1 MRNLIAL
8 ELKRNRLR
16 PYHIATLICG
26 VTMLGF
32 QYLMAA
38 IPYMDPT
45 EPDAELF
52 SQYPFL
58 MGITCLVCMAMF
70 SILSA
75 VMASRFVV
83 EEYSGKRAIL
93 LLSYP
98 ISREKVL
105 CSKLVLVFA
114 YTVGAMLLCGAVIQ
128 AMFFLTESL
137 FPLCSDQLTIEVIL
151 QSLGFLLCCSVL
163 SGLLGVVS
171 LWFGFHKKSVS
182 MTVVASVVLATIVC
196 QIISAALTFLPI
208 MGIVFGVTGIFCNFG
223 NAKSTKTSKEHGGVR
238 HDRTRI

>member
-1 MRNLIAL
+1 MHKLIAL

-58 MGITCLVCMAMF
+58 MGITCLVCMEIF
-70 SILSA
+70 LILSA

-98 ISREKVL
+98 ISRKKVL
-105 CSKLVLVFA
+105 RAKLVLVFA
-114 YTVGAMLLCGAVIQ
+114 YTVGTMLLCGAVIQ
-128 AMFFLTESL
+128 AVFFLTESL

-151 QSLGFLLCCSVL
+151 QSLGSLLCCSIL
-163 SGLLGVVS
+163 AGLLGVVS
-171 LWFGFHKKSVS
+171 LWFGFRKKSVS
-182 MTVVASVVLATIVC
+182 VTIVASVILVTIVC
-196 QIISAALTFLPI
+196 QMISVALSFWPI
-208 MGIVFGVTGIFCNFG
+208 MGIVFGVTGIFAILAIQNLLRQV
-223 NAKSTKTSKEHGGVR
+223 NNMEV
-238 HDRTRI
+238 

>member
-38 IPYMDPT
+38 IPHMDPT
-45 EPDAELF
+45 EPDAEWF

-58 MGITCLVCMAMF
+58 MGITYLVCMAIF
-70 SILSA
+70 SVLSA

-105 CSKLVLVFA
+105 CAKLVLVFA
-114 YTVGAMLLCGAVIQ
+114 YTVGTMLLCGAVIQ
-128 AMFFLTESL
+128 AVFFLTESL
-137 FPLCSDQLTIEVIL
+137 FPLCSDQLTLEVIL
-151 QSLGFLLCCSVL
+151 QSLGFLLCCSIL
-163 SGLLGVVS
+163 AGLLGVVS
-171 LWFGFHKKSVS
+171 LWFGFRKKSVS
-182 MTVVASVVLATIVC
+182 VTIVASVILATLVC
-196 QIISAALTFLPI
+196 QVISAAIQYIPI
-208 MGIVFGVTGIFCNFG
+208 LWIVVGIAAIGSWIAVLNLFRQVEGMEV
-223 NAKSTKTSKEHGGVR
+223 
-238 HDRTRI
+238 

>member
-1 MRNLIAL
+1 MHKLIAL

-58 MGITCLVCMAMF
+58 MGITCLVCMAIY

-83 EEYSGKRAIL
+83 EDYSGKRAIL

-98 ISREKVL
+98 ISRKKVL
-105 CSKLVLVFA
+105 RAKLMLVFA
-114 YTVGAMLLCGAVIQ
+114 YTAGAMLLCGAAIQ
-128 AMFFLTESL
+128 TVFFLTELL
-137 FPLCSDQLTIEVIL
+137 FPICSDHLTIKVVL
-151 QSLGFLLCCSVL
+151 QSLGFLFCCSVL
-163 SGLLGVVS
+163 AGLMGVIA
-171 LWFGFHKKSVS
+171 LWFGFRKKSVS
-182 MTVVASVVLATIVC
+182 VTIVTSVILATLVC
-196 QIISAALTFLPI
+196 QVISAAIQYIPI
-208 MGIVFGVTGIFCNFG
+208 LWIIIGITGICSLIAVLDLFRQVEG
-223 NAKSTKTSKEHGGVR
+223 MEV
-238 HDRTRI
+238 

>member
-16 PYHIATLICG
+16 PYHIAVLICG

-58 MGITCLVCMAMF
+58 LGITWLVWMAIF
-70 SILSA
+70 AILSA

-93 LLSYP
+93 LLRYP
-98 ISREKVL
+98 ISRKKVL
-105 CSKLVLVFA
+105 CAKLILMFA
-114 YTVGAMLLCGAVIQ
+114 YTVGAMLLCGVIIQ
-128 AMFFLTESL
+128 TVFFLTELL
-137 FPLCSDQLTIEVIL
+137 FPICSDQLTVEVIL
-151 QSLGFLLCCSVL
+151 QSIGFLFCCFVL
-163 SGLLGVVS
+163 AGLLGMVS
-171 LWFGFHKKSVS
+171 LWFGFRKKSVS
-182 MTVVASVVLATIVC
+182 MTIVASVILATIVC
-196 QIISAALTFLPI
+196 QIISAALVFLPM
-208 MGIVFGVTGIFCNFG
+208 MGAVLGVTGILAALAVKNLLRQV
-223 NAKSTKTSKEHGGVR
+223 NNMEV
-238 HDRTRI
+238 

>member
-98 ISREKVL
+98 ISRKKVL
-105 CSKLVLVFA
+105 CAKLMLVFA
-114 YTVGAMLLCGAVIQ
+114 YTAGAMLLCGAAIQ
-128 AMFFLTESL
+128 TVFFLTELL
-137 FPLCSDQLTIEVIL
+137 FPICSDHLTIKVVL
-151 QSLGFLLCCSVL
+151 QSLGFLFCCSVL
-163 SGLLGVVS
+163 AGLMGVIA
-171 LWFGFHKKSVS
+171 LWFGFRKKSVP
-182 MTVVASVVLATIVC
+182 VTIVTSVILAALVC
-196 QIISAALTFLPI
+196 QVISAAIQYIPVLWI
-208 MGIVFGVTGIFCNFG
+208 VIGIAAICSLIAALDLF
-223 NAKSTKTSKEHGGVR
+223 R
-238 HDRTRI
+238 HVDGMEV

>member
-1 MRNLIAL
+1 
-8 ELKRNRLR
+8 
-16 PYHIATLICG
+16 
-26 VTMLGF
+26 MLGF

-58 MGITCLVCMAMF
+58 MGITCLVCMAIF

-98 ISREKVL
+98 ISRKKVL
-105 CSKLVLVFA
+105 SAKLMLVLL

-128 AMFFLTESL
+128 TVFFLTELL
-137 FPLCSDQLTIEVIL
+137 FPICSDHLTIKVIL

-163 SGLLGVVS
+163 AGLLGVVS
-171 LWFGFHKKSVS
+171 LWFGFRKKSVS
-182 MTVVASVVLATIVC
+182 VTIVASVILVTLVC
-196 QIISAALTFLPI
+196 QMISAAIQYFPI
-208 MGIVFGVTGIFCNFG
+208 LWIVTGIATICSLIAVLDLFRQV
-223 NAKSTKTSKEHGGVR
+223 ERMEV
-238 HDRTRI
+238 

>member
-1 MRNLIAL
+1 MYKLIAL

-38 IPYMDPT
+38 IPHMDPT
-45 EPDAELF
+45 EPDAQLF

-58 MGITCLVCMAMF
+58 TGITSLVCMAVF

-98 ISREKVL
+98 ISRKKVL
-105 CSKLVLVFA
+105 WAKLVLVLLYA
-114 YTVGAMLLCGAVIQ
+114 VGAMLLCGLVVQ
-128 AMFFLTESL
+128 TVFCLTESL
-137 FPLCSDQLTIEVIL
+137 FPICSDQLTIEVIL
-151 QSLGFLLCCSVL
+151 QSLGFLLFCSVL
-163 SGLLGVVS
+163 AGLLGMVS
-171 LWFGFHKKSVS
+171 LWFGFRKKSVS
-182 MTVVASVVLATIVC
+182 VTIVASVILVTIVC
-196 QIISAALTFLPI
+196 QVISAALLFLPT
-208 MGIVFGVTGIFCNFG
+208 MGIVFGVTGIFAILAMQNLLRQV
-223 NAKSTKTSKEHGGVR
+223 NNMEV
-238 HDRTRI
+238 

>member
-1 MRNLIAL
+1 
-8 ELKRNRLR
+8 
-16 PYHIATLICG
+16 
-26 VTMLGF
+26 MLGF

-58 MGITCLVCMAMF
+58 MGITCLVCMAIF

-75 VMASRFVV
+75 VMASRFMV

-98 ISREKVL
+98 ISRKKVL
-105 CSKLVLVFA
+105 RTKLMLVFL

-128 AMFFLTESL
+128 TVFFLTELL
-137 FPLCSDQLTIEVIL
+137 FPICSDHLTIKVIL
-151 QSLGFLLCCSVL
+151 QSLGFLLYCSVL
-163 SGLLGVVS
+163 AGLMGVIA
-171 LWFGFHKKSVS
+171 LWFGFRKKSVPV
-182 MTVVASVVLATIVC
+182 TIVASVILATLVC
-196 QIISAALTFLPI
+196 QVISAAIQYIPI
-208 MGIVFGVTGIFCNFG
+208 LWIVIGIAAICSLIAVLDLFRQVEGMEV
-223 NAKSTKTSKEHGGVR
+223 
-238 HDRTRI
+238 

>member
-8 ELKRNRLR
+8 ELKRNHLR
-16 PYHIATLICG
+16 PYNIAVLICG

-58 MGITCLVCMAMF
+58 MGITCLVCMAIF

-98 ISREKVL
+98 ISRKKVL
-105 CSKLVLVFA
+105 CAKLMLVFA
-114 YTVGAMLLCGAVIQ
+114 YTVGAMLLCGAMVQ
-128 AMFFLTESL
+128 AVFFLTESL
-137 FPLCSDQLTIEVIL
+137 FPICSNQLTIKAIL

-163 SGLLGVVS
+163 AGLLGVVS
-171 LWFGFHKKSVS
+171 LWFGFRKKSVS
-182 MTVVASVVLATIVC
+182 VTIVASVILATLVC
-196 QIISAALTFLPI
+196 QMISAAIQYFPI
-208 MGIVFGVTGIFCNFG
+208 LWIVMGIAAICSLIAVLDLFRQAEGMEV
-223 NAKSTKTSKEHGGVR
+223 
-238 HDRTRI
+238 

>member
-1 MRNLIAL
+1 MHKLIAL

-58 MGITCLVCMAMF
+58 MGITCLVWMAIF

-75 VMASRFVV
+75 VMASRFMV
-83 EEYSGKRAIL
+83 EEYRGKRAIL

-98 ISREKVL
+98 ISRKKVL
-105 CSKLVLVFA
+105 SAKLMLVFA
-114 YTVGAMLLCGAVIQ
+114 YTAGTMLLCGAVVQ
-128 AMFFLTESL
+128 AVFFLTESL
-137 FPLCSDQLTIEVIL
+137 FPICSDHLTIKVVL
-151 QSLGFLLCCSVL
+151 QSLGFLFCCSVL
-163 SGLLGVVS
+163 AGLMGVIA
-171 LWFGFHKKSVS
+171 LWFGFRKKSVS
-182 MTVVASVVLATIVC
+182 VTIVASVILAALVC
-196 QIISAALTFLPI
+196 QVIAAALAFWPI
-208 MGIVFGVTGIFCNFG
+208 MGIVFGVTAIFAILAMQNLLRQV
-223 NAKSTKTSKEHGGVR
+223 NDMEV
-238 HDRTRI
+238 

>member
-45 EPDAELF
+45 EPDVELF

-58 MGITCLVCMAMF
+58 MGITCLVCMAIF
-70 SILSA
+70 AILSA

-98 ISREKVL
+98 VSRKKVL
-105 CSKLVLVFA
+105 CAKLVLVFA

-128 AMFFLTESL
+128 AVFFLTESL
-137 FPLCSDQLTIEVIL
+137 FPLCSDQLTIKVIL
-151 QSLGFLLCCSVL
+151 QSLGFLLCCSIL
-163 SGLLGVVS
+163 AGLLGVVS
-171 LWFGFHKKSVS
+171 LWFGFRKKSVS
-182 MTVVASVVLATIVC
+182 VTIVASVILAALVC
-196 QIISAALTFLPI
+196 QVIAVALAFLPM
-208 MGIVFGVTGIFCNFG
+208 MGAVLGVTGILATLAIKNLLRQV
-223 NAKSTKTSKEHGGVR
+223 NSMEV
-238 HDRTRI
+238 

>member
-1 MRNLIAL
+1 MRKLIAL

-26 VTMLGF
+26 LTMLGF

-58 MGITCLVCMAMF
+58 MGITCLVCMAIF

-83 EEYSGKRAIL
+83 EEYSRKRAIL

-98 ISREKVL
+98 ISRKKVL
-105 CSKLVLVFA
+105 CAKLVLVFA

-128 AMFFLTESL
+128 AVFFLTESL
-137 FPLCSDQLTIEVIL
+137 FPLCSDQLTINMFL
-151 QSLGFLLCCSVL
+151 QSLGFLLSCSIL
-163 SGLLGVVS
+163 AGLLGVVS
-171 LWFGFHKKSVS
+171 LWFGFRKKSVS
-182 MTVVASVVLATIVC
+182 MTIVASVVLAALVC
-196 QIISAALTFLPI
+196 QVIAAALAFLPM
-208 MGIVFGVTGIFCNFG
+208 MGAALGVTGILAALAIKNLLRQI
-223 NAKSTKTSKEHGGVR
+223 NNMEV
-238 HDRTRI
+238 

>member
-1 MRNLIAL
+1 MRKLIAL

-58 MGITCLVCMAMF
+58 MGITCLVCMAIF

-98 ISREKVL
+98 ISRKKVL
-105 CSKLVLVFA
+105 CAKLVLVFA
-114 YTVGAMLLCGAVIQ
+114 YTTGAMLLCGVVVQAV
-128 AMFFLTESL
+128 FFLTESL
-137 FPLCSDQLTIEVIL
+137 FPLCSDQLTIEVAL
-151 QSLGFLLCCSVL
+151 QSLGFLLSCSIL
-163 SGLLGVVS
+163 AGLLGVVS
-171 LWFGFHKKSVS
+171 LWFGFRKKSVS
-182 MTVVASVVLATIVC
+182 MTIVASVVLAALVC
-196 QIISAALTFLPI
+196 QVIAAALAFLPM
-208 MGIVFGVTGIFCNFG
+208 MGAALGVTGILAALAIKNLLRQI
-223 NAKSTKTSKEHGGVR
+223 NNMEV
-238 HDRTRI
+238 

>member
-58 MGITCLVCMAMF
+58 MGITCLVCMAIF

-98 ISREKVL
+98 ISRKKVL
-105 CSKLVLVFA
+105 CAKMMLVFA
-114 YTVGAMLLCGAVIQ
+114 YTAGGMLLCGAVIH
-128 AMFFLTESL
+128 AVFFLTESL
-137 FPLCSDQLTIEVIL
+137 FPICSDHLTIKVVL
-151 QSLGFLLCCSVL
+151 QSLGFLFCCSVL
-163 SGLLGVVS
+163 AGLMGVIA
-171 LWFGFHKKSVS
+171 LWFGFRKKSVPV
-182 MTVVASVVLATIVC
+182 TIVASVVLATIVC
-196 QIISAALTFLPI
+196 QIISSALVFLPM
-208 MGIVFGVTGIFCNFG
+208 MGAVLGVTGILATLAIKNLLRQV
-223 NAKSTKTSKEHGGVR
+223 NNMEV
-238 HDRTRI
+238 

>member
-1 MRNLIAL
+1 MRKLIAL
-8 ELKRNRLR
+8 ESKRNCLR
-16 PYHIATLICG
+16 PYHIAVLICG
-26 VTMLGF
+26 ATMLGF

-38 IPYMDPT
+38 IPHMDPT

-58 MGITCLVCMAMF
+58 MGITCLVCMAIF

-83 EEYSGKRAIL
+83 EEYGSKRAIL

-98 ISREKVL
+98 ISRKKVL
-105 CSKLVLVFA
+105 RTKLMLVFL

-128 AMFFLTESL
+128 TVFFLTELL
-137 FPLCSDQLTIEVIL
+137 FPICSDHLTIKVIL

-163 SGLLGVVS
+163 AGLMGVIA
-171 LWFGFHKKSVS
+171 LWFGFRKKSVPV
-182 MTVVASVVLATIVC
+182 TIVASVILATLVC
-196 QIISAALTFLPI
+196 QVISAAIQYIPI
-208 MGIVFGVTGIFCNFG
+208 LWIVIGIAAICSLIAVLDLFRQVEGMEV
-223 NAKSTKTSKEHGGVR
+223 
-238 HDRTRI
+238 

>member
-58 MGITCLVCMAMF
+58 MGITCLVCMAIF
-70 SILSA
+70 LILSA

-98 ISREKVL
+98 ISRKKVL
-105 CSKLVLVFA
+105 CAKLMLVFA
-114 YTVGAMLLCGAVIQ
+114 YKNTRHGTAEGIRTPDLLVR
-128 AMFFLTESL
+128 S
-137 FPLCSDQLTIEVIL
+137 
-151 QSLGFLLCCSVL
+151 QSLYPAELQPL
-163 SGLLGVVS
+163 
-171 LWFGFHKKSVS
+171 
-182 MTVVASVVLATIVC
+182 VASKKN
-196 QIISAALTFLPI
+196 LPD
-208 MGIVFGVTGIFCNFG
+208 
-223 NAKSTKTSKEHGGVR
+223 S
-238 HDRTRI
+238 

>member
-1 MRNLIAL
+1 MCNLIAL

-26 VTMLGF
+26 LTMLGF

-58 MGITCLVCMAMF
+58 MGITCLVCMAIF

-75 VMASRFVV
+75 VMSSRFVV

-98 ISREKVL
+98 ISRKKVL
-105 CSKLVLVFA
+105 CAKLMLVFA
-114 YTVGAMLLCGAVIQ
+114 YTVGAMLLCGVMIQ
-128 AMFFLTESL
+128 TVFFLTELL
-137 FPLCSDQLTIEVIL
+137 FPICSGQLTIEVIL
-151 QSLGFLLCCSVL
+151 QSIGFLFCCSVL
-163 SGLLGVVS
+163 AGLLGVVS
-171 LWFGFHKKSVS
+171 LWFGFRKKSVS
-182 MTVVASVVLATIVC
+182 VTIVASVILVTLVCQMVSATI
-196 QIISAALTFLPI
+196 QYFPI
-208 MGIVFGVTGIFCNFG
+208 LWIVTGIAIICSLIAVLDLFRQAEG
-223 NAKSTKTSKEHGGVR
+223 MEV
-238 HDRTRI
+238 

>member
-58 MGITCLVCMAMF
+58 MGITCLVCMAIF

-75 VMASRFVV
+75 VMVSRFVV

-98 ISREKVL
+98 VSREKVL
-105 CSKLVLVFA
+105 CAKLVLVFA

-128 AMFFLTESL
+128 AVFYLTELL
-137 FPLCSDQLTIEVIL
+137 FPICSDHLTIKVIL

-163 SGLLGVVS
+163 AGLMGVIA
-171 LWFGFHKKSVS
+171 LWFGFRKKSVPV
-182 MTVVASVVLATIVC
+182 TIATSVILATLVC
-196 QIISAALTFLPI
+196 QVISAAIQYIPVLWI
-208 MGIVFGVTGIFCNFG
+208 VIGIADICSLIAVLDLFRQV
-223 NAKSTKTSKEHGGVR
+223 EEMEV
-238 HDRTRI
+238 

>member
-1 MRNLIAL
+1 MRKLIAL

-26 VTMLGF
+26 LTMLGF

-52 SQYPFL
+52 SQHPFL
-58 MGITCLVCMAMF
+58 MGITCLVCMAIF

-83 EEYSGKRAIL
+83 EEYSRKRAIL

-98 ISREKVL
+98 ISRKKVL
-105 CSKLVLVFA
+105 CAKLVLVFA

-128 AMFFLTESL
+128 AVFFLTESL
-137 FPLCSDQLTIEVIL
+137 FPLCSDQLTINMFL
-151 QSLGFLLCCSVL
+151 QFLGSLFCCSVL
-163 SGLLGVVS
+163 AGLMGVIA
-171 LWFGFHKKSVS
+171 LRFGFRKKSVS
-182 MTVVASVVLATIVC
+182 VTIVASVILTTLVC
-196 QIISAALTFLPI
+196 QVISAAIQYIPI
-208 MGIVFGVTGIFCNFG
+208 LWIVVGIAAICSLIAVVSLFRQVEGMEV
-223 NAKSTKTSKEHGGVR
+223 
-238 HDRTRI
+238 

>member
-1 MRNLIAL
+1 
-8 ELKRNRLR
+8 
-16 PYHIATLICG
+16 
-26 VTMLGF
+26 MLGF

-58 MGITCLVCMAMF
+58 MGITCLVCMAIF

-98 ISREKVL
+98 INRKKVL
-105 CSKLVLVFA
+105 SAKLMLVLL

-128 AMFFLTESL
+128 TVFFLTEL
-137 FPLCSDQLTIEVIL
+137 LYPLCSDQLTIKVIL
-151 QSLGFLLCCSVL
+151 QSLGFLFCCSIL
-163 SGLLGVVS
+163 AGLLGVVS
-171 LWFGFHKKSVS
+171 LWFGFRKKSISV
-182 MTVVASVVLATIVC
+182 TIVASVILAALVC
-196 QIISAALTFLPI
+196 QVISAAIQYIPI
-208 MGIVFGVTGIFCNFG
+208 LWIVIGIAAICSWIVVLDLFCQVEG
-223 NAKSTKTSKEHGGVR
+223 MEV
-238 HDRTRI
+238 

>member
-1 MRNLIAL
+1 MYKLIAL

-38 IPYMDPT
+38 IPHMDPT
-45 EPDAELF
+45 EPDAQLF

-58 MGITCLVCMAMF
+58 TGITSLVCMAVF

-98 ISREKVL
+98 NQPEKGAVG
-105 CSKLVLVFA
+105 KA
-114 YTVGAMLLCGAVIQ
+114 GVGAALCRWRYAPVWIGSPNGILPDGVPV
-128 AMFFLTESL
+128 SHL
-137 FPLCSDQLTIEVIL
+137 F
-151 QSLGFLLCCSVL
+151 
-163 SGLLGVVS
+163 
-171 LWFGFHKKSVS
+171 
-182 MTVVASVVLATIVC
+182 
-196 QIISAALTFLPI
+196 
-208 MGIVFGVTGIFCNFG
+208 
-223 NAKSTKTSKEHGGVR
+223 
-238 HDRTRI
+238 

>member
-1 MRNLIAL
+1 MHKLIVL

-58 MGITCLVCMAMF
+58 MGITCLVCMAIF

-98 ISREKVL
+98 ISRKKVL
-105 CSKLVLVFA
+105 CAKLVLVFA
-114 YTVGAMLLCGAVIQ
+114 YTTGAMLLCGVVVQAV
-128 AMFFLTESL
+128 FFLTESL
-137 FPLCSDQLTIEVIL
+137 VPLCSDQLTIEVAL
-151 QSLGFLLCCSVL
+151 QSLGFLLCYSVL
-163 SGLLGVVS
+163 AGLVGVVS
-171 LWFGFHKKSVS
+171 LWFGFRKKSGSV
-182 MTVVASVVLATIVC
+182 TIVASVILVTIVC
-196 QIISAALTFLPI
+196 QISSAAQAFLPI
-208 MGIVFGVTGIFCNFG
+208 MGIVFSVTGIFAILAMQNLLRQVK
-223 NAKSTKTSKEHGGVR
+223 NMEV
-238 HDRTRI
+238 

>member
-1 MRNLIAL
+1 MRKLIAL

-16 PYHIATLICG
+16 PYQIAVLICG

-38 IPYMDPT
+38 IPYMDAT

-58 MGITCLVCMAMF
+58 MGITCLVCIAIF

-98 ISREKVL
+98 ISRKKVL
-105 CSKLVLVFA
+105 CAKLMLVFT
-114 YTVGAMLLCGAVIQ
+114 YTAGAMLLCGAMVQ
-128 AMFFLTESL
+128 AVFFLTESL
-137 FPLCSDQLTIEVIL
+137 FPICSDRLTIKVVL
-151 QSLGFLLCCSVL
+151 QSLGFLFCCSVL
-163 SGLLGVVS
+163 AGLMGVIA
-171 LWFGFHKKSVS
+171 LWFGFRKKSVS
-182 MTVVASVVLATIVC
+182 VTIVTSVILATLVC
-196 QIISAALTFLPI
+196 QVISATIQYIPI
-208 MGIVFGVTGIFCNFG
+208 LWIIIGITGICSLIAVLDLFRQVEG
-223 NAKSTKTSKEHGGVR
+223 MEV
-238 HDRTRI
+238 

>member
-16 PYHIATLICG
+16 SYHIAVLICG

-38 IPYMDPT
+38 IPHMDPT
-45 EPDAELF
+45 EPDVELF
-52 SQYPFL
+52 SRYPFL
-58 MGITCLVCMAMF
+58 TGLTCLVCMAIF
-70 SILSA
+70 SVLSA

-98 ISREKVL
+98 VSRKKVL
-105 CSKLVLVFA
+105 HAKLVLVFA

-128 AMFFLTESL
+128 AVFFLTESL
-137 FPLCSDQLTIEVIL
+137 FPLCPDQLTIEVIL
-151 QSLGFLLCCSVL
+151 QTLDFLLCCSVL
-163 SGLLGVVS
+163 AGLTGVLS
-171 LWFGFHKKSVS
+171 LWFGFRKKSVPV
-182 MTVVASVVLATIVC
+182 TIVASVILAILVC
-196 QIISAALTFLPI
+196 QVISAAIQYIPI
-208 MGIVFGVTGIFCNFG
+208 LWIVMGIAAICSWIAVLDLLRQAEEMEV
-223 NAKSTKTSKEHGGVR
+223 
-238 HDRTRI
+238 